1 MSKEIS
7 NTITGVHDHVVCTEF
22 NNGEGVLVDL
32 HTKRYY
38 QLNETATKVWQA
50 IERGHSLDQIASE
63 LESIYDVSRDH
74 ASASVTRIISEF
86 RIQKLLR

>member
-7 NTITGVHDHVVCTEF
+7 TAIAGVHDHVVCTEF

-32 HTKRYY
+32 NSKRYY
-38 QLNETATKVWQA
+38 QLNETATMVWQA
-50 IERGHSLDQIASE
+50 IEKGRTVDQISSE
-63 LESIYDVSRDH
+63 LESVYDVSRDH
-74 ASASVTRIISEF
+74 ASSSVSRIISEF